1 MKLIECVPNFSEGRH
16 KEIIEQ
22 IVSSIASVDGIYVL
36 HYDMDADHNRTVVT
50 FLGTP
55 ENIAEAAFRGIA
67 RAKDLINLN
76 NHCGEHPRLG
86 VTDVCPF
93 IPYKNVTMEDCVIA
107 AHQLAKKVHEE
118 LQIPVYLYE
127 EAAMKKEH
135 KNLADIRLKQK
146 TLSPD
151 LGEEPHPTAGY
162 VCIAARFFLIA
173 YNINL
178 QTQDITVAKKIAKTI
193 REKNDGLKAV
203 KALAFVLQ
211 ERNCVQVSMNLIDYR
226 KTSLIKIFREVER
239 QATKHNIQIL
249 DSEIVGLIPQDALR
263 SSIVEELKLH
273 HFINDKI
280 IEHRLQS
287 LESYQLNVFLEKL
300 SQATPSPGG
309 GSCAALTGAT
319 AAALAVMITGI
330 SMRKRKNRE
339 HQEFLSSRHKS
350 LQKVQRHLAK
360 LIEEDASV
368 YQGYLNTKKM
378 PRETAEEKKKYA
390 EAVDSALIRCILVPL
405 DIAITSL
412 RILKLLP
419 VAHLSKATM
428 SDAGIV
434 ASQAS
439 SAIEGS
445 VLTIRGNLSFTKD
458 VDVVEQIKKDI
469 QDIEKQQRELSSEI
483 MNEVYKFF

>member
-1 MKLIECVPNFSEGRH
+1 MKLIECVPNFSEGRNR
-16 KEIIEQ
+16 EIIEQ

-55 ENIAEAAFRGIA
+55 ENIVESAFRGIA

-76 NHCGEHPRLG
+76 EHCGEHPRLG

-93 IPYKNVTMEDCVIA
+93 IPYKNVTMEECVDCA
-107 AHQLAKKVHEE
+107 QQLAKKVHEE

-127 EAAMKKEH
+127 EAAVKPQH

-146 TLSPD
+146 TLTPD
-151 LGEEPHPTAGY
+151 FGVEPHPTAGY

-178 QTQDITVAKKIAKTI
+178 QTQDVTIAKKIAKAI

-211 ERNCVQVSMNLIDYR
+211 ERNCVQVSTNLIDYR
-226 KTSLIKIFREVER
+226 QTSLLKIFHEVER
-239 QATKHNIQIL
+239 QANAYGVQIL

-263 SSIVEELKLH
+263 SGIVEELKLY
-273 HFINDKI
+273 HFVNDKV

-287 LESYQLNVFLEKL
+287 LESYHLNVFLEKL
-300 SQATPSPGG
+300 SLATPSPGG

-319 AAALAVMITGI
+319 AAALAAMITGI
-330 SMRKRKNRE
+330 SMRKRKNRD
-339 HQEFLSSRHKS
+339 HLEFLLEKRNE
-350 LQKVQRHLAK
+350 LQKLQRHLAK
-360 LIEEDASV
+360 LIEEDAGV
-368 YQGYLNTKKM
+368 YQEYLNAKKM
-378 PRETAEEKKKYA
+378 PRKTAEEKKKHE

-405 DIAITSL
+405 DIAVTSL
-412 RILKLLP
+412 GVLKLLP
-419 VAHLSKATM
+419 ISYLSKTTM

-434 ASQAS
+434 ASQIS

-445 VLTIRGNLSFTKD
+445 ILTIRGNLSFTKD
-458 VDVVEQIKKDI
+458 EDVVAQIRKDI
-469 QDIEKQQRELSSEI
+469 QEIEKQRHELASKI
-483 MNEVYKFF
+483 MCEVEKFL